1 MNLMPP
7 SRPRFAARS
16 LRFLA
21 LLGQLAAWQL
31 ISTGRQISAVDTK
44 VLVEEVVTSYQ
55 PANNGA
61 GPLWCYGAPL
71 LVRHNDSVYVS
82 TLETGPDVPPLC
94 NTRWQVWRRTAP
106 LPERTSPPPPADTS
120 GGWELV
126 SSETDFRQREPCPL
140 VALPGSG
147 LFLSTN
153 ASQEPPGKHY
163 GRCLP
168 AVVPF
173 PGFKADRPGPAEL
186 PRWNVAPSFS
196 DHSYRGFAADR
207 ERGELLLLNIDNA
220 TSAQHVSWRG
230 ADGAWHARGQIDF
243 PIRAAYPQVV
253 LRDGAAHVLAIGDIR
268 EPREEWR
275 TLKRQKTG
283 REWDYVF
290 RRLFYTYRRNIDDAT
305 LNFAEPIE
313 VASVEETAGHITNL
327 DLYVD
332 VLGRA
337 HLLYLVRPQQY
348 DFIRDAYFPGQ
359 PLTQRLEYTVI
370 TDGKVTH
377 QRTLAETPVAS
388 DDRPQGLP
396 IEPHYARFHASFQVL
411 YVVLS
416 GVGAE
421 QDRRPPLA
429 NFLIPVDP
437 PGRPVTLTLRFP
449 FSTFFTNTTRGG
461 SAPGPIIDLFGTAH
475 DPANLRYAQ
484 IQLRH
489 ER

>member
-31 ISTGRQISAVDTK
+31 ISTGRQISAVETK

-71 LVRHNDSVYVS
+71 VVRHNDSVYVS

-106 LPERTSPPPPADTS
+106 LPEPTSPPSPADTS

-153 ASQEPPGKHY
+153 ASQE
-163 GRCLP
+163 
-168 AVVPF
+168 
-173 PGFKADRPGPAEL
+173 
-186 PRWNVAPSFS
+186 
-196 DHSYRGFAADR
+196 
-207 ERGELLLLNIDNA
+207 
-220 TSAQHVSWRG
+220 
-230 ADGAWHARGQIDF
+230 
-243 PIRAAYPQVV
+243 
-253 LRDGAAHVLAIGDIR
+253 
-268 EPREEWR
+268 
-275 TLKRQKTG
+275 
-283 REWDYVF
+283 
-290 RRLFYTYRRNIDDAT
+290 
-305 LNFAEPIE
+305 
-313 VASVEETAGHITNL
+313 
-327 DLYVD
+327 
-332 VLGRA
+332 
-337 HLLYLVRPQQY
+337 
-348 DFIRDAYFPGQ
+348 
-359 PLTQRLEYTVI
+359 
-370 TDGKVTH
+370 
-377 QRTLAETPVAS
+377 
-388 DDRPQGLP
+388 
-396 IEPHYARFHASFQVL
+396 
-411 YVVLS
+411 
-416 GVGAE
+416 
-421 QDRRPPLA
+421 
-429 NFLIPVDP
+429 LIPVDP